1 MPGYLIEKKSYNA
14 WKPDQELL
22 TKITLSESIII
33 EVDREKRMTLML
45 ICFTHIHNVKPLITK
60 SISELSPALG
70 SYCCCNKFP
79 QKEEL
84 TIAQVYYITVLEVQS
99 PKWVSLEQNQGVGLA
114 RLLPAALWGSVSL
127 PLEASRSYY
136 TS

>member
-1 MPGYLIEKKSYNA
+1 
-14 WKPDQELL
+14 
-22 TKITLSESIII
+22 
-33 EVDREKRMTLML
+33 ML
-45 ICFTHIHNVKPLITK
+45 V
-60 SISELSPALG
+60 